1 MLRRTI
7 ESVEFED
14 FPVPHLNLNELLTIW
29 THNPSRHTLFED
41 VQGITF
47 GSIIASLGLFFLN
60 QAGLLT
66 GGTAGLAF
74 LVHYTSGVS
83 FGLLFFLV
91 NLPFYFLS
99 WRRLGKVFTVKTFI
113 AIALTS
119 VLADLQARF
128 LHIADI
134 NGLWSAFLG
143 GVLLGFGLLALYRH
157 RASLGGIGILGV
169 YLQDKT
175 GFRAGLTQMIFDGII
190 LVFALLI
197 LDPRVVLA
205 SVIGAATLNMFVA
218 INHRADRYIALQ

>member
-1 MLRRTI
+1 M
-7 ESVEFED
+7 
-14 FPVPHLNLNELLTIW
+14 PHLNLNELLTIW

-197 LDPRVVLA
+197 LDPHVVLA